1 VPLAVVLGTTIG
13 ALVSLSVV
21 LVLAIGWFTASS
33 NTQDLLV
40 ERFNLMLTAL
50 ENQVRGEL
58 EPAREQMDSVSR
70 LLTSGAVDLGNR
82 QAVQTLLLGA
92 MTTTPQVQ
100 RLIVMGSDHRIVGA
114 ERHDDKLVPLDRYA
128 GPGLAA
134 RDDAVTTSNQT
145 STSWLTPTYLGTRLG
160 SAFVQRQPL
169 MRDGHKIGVLI
180 SDVTVGELSEF
191 IRILDSKS
199 PDTCFFILHGRDH
212 VLAHVAMAAGH
223 LHVSQ
228 ADPLPKLDEVGDP
241 VLASAWRQFDSPVL
255 DLPAVDVRIAS
266 AAGKE
271 WTILLKKLSSYGPA
285 DLTIGLYM
293 PSAAIGHDI
302 QRLRWA
308 AGAGVGVL
316 LFSLIAAGFL
326 GHRIADPMRKVAVH
340 ADAISRLDL
349 HDLAP
354 LPRSLIRE
362 LDVQSKAFNA
372 MEVSLLW
379 FAAYIPRSLV
389 RRLISRG
396 EPEGIPPV
404 QQTVTVMFTD
414 IVGFTIEAERLSATD
429 TAAFLNGHFGL
440 LTPCIEAESGTV
452 DKFIGDSVMAFWN
465 APEQQAD
472 HADRACRAALAIR
485 ATIRNENEARAR
497 RGERPIRLRIGIHTG
512 PAVVGNIGS
521 AERVNYTVVG
531 DTVNVAQRC
540 EALGK
545 ELDQPHADVTILVS
559 SQTRSSL
566 SRPIPSISA
575 GTLPMKRRTGSIEVY
590 QIE

>member
-1 VPLAVVLGTTIG
+1 
-13 ALVSLSVV
+13 
-21 LVLAIGWFTASS
+21 
-33 NTQDLLV
+33 
-40 ERFNLMLTAL
+40 
-50 ENQVRGEL
+50 
-58 EPAREQMDSVSR
+58 
-70 LLTSGAVDLGNR
+70 
-82 QAVQTLLLGA
+82 
-92 MTTTPQVQ
+92 
-100 RLIVMGSDHRIVGA
+100 
-114 ERHDDKLVPLDRYA
+114 
-128 GPGLAA
+128 
-134 RDDAVTTSNQT
+134 
-145 STSWLTPTYLGTRLG
+145 
-160 SAFVQRQPL
+160 
-169 MRDGHKIGVLI
+169 
-180 SDVTVGELSEF
+180 
-191 IRILDSKS
+191 
-199 PDTCFFILHGRDH
+199 
-212 VLAHVAMAAGH
+212 
-223 LHVSQ
+223 
-228 ADPLPKLDEVGDP
+228 
-241 VLASAWRQFDSPVL
+241 
-255 DLPAVDVRIAS
+255 
-266 AAGKE
+266 
-271 WTILLKKLSSYGPA
+271 
-285 DLTIGLYM
+285 
-293 PSAAIGHDI
+293 
-302 QRLRWA
+302 
-308 AGAGVGVL
+308 
-316 LFSLIAAGFL
+316 
-326 GHRIADPMRKVAVH
+326 MRKVAVH

-349 HDLAP
+349 HDLSP